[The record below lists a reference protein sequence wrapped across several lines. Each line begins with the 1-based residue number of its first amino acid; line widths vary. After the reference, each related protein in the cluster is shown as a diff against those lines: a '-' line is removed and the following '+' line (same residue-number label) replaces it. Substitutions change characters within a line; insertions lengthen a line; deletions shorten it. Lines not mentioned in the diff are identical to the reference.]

1 MPRPNPRVP
10 KLKPLELDGQQV
22 DLNYF
27 LNTDYV
33 DASTAGVELPGVI
46 EFINE
51 NYQYFIEQKVRQ
63 KGVLE
68 RARAKAYFDLKGG
81 LWESRGLAGK
91 FSEAGADKAVELDEE
106 VIAALETY
114 AIFSGYVARLPNMM
128 QTLQAKL
135 GITRTVEAT
144 RRAMMEDAD
153 RSSED

>member
-1 MPRPNPRVP
+1 M
-10 KLKPLELDGQQV
+10 LDLDGQQI

-33 DASTAGVELPGVI
+33 DASSAGVELPGLI

-51 NYQYFIEQKVRQ
+51 NYQYYLEWKIRQ

-68 RARAKAYFDLKGG
+68 RARAKAYFGLKGG
-81 LWESRGLAGK
+81 LWVSRGFAGN
-91 FSEAGADKAVELDEE
+91 FSEAGADKAVELEEE
-106 VIAALETY
+106 VIAALEDY
-114 AIFSGYVARLPNMM
+114 AIYSGQVARLNNMM

-144 RRAMMEDAD
+144 RRAMMED
-153 RSSED
+153 SERQPED

>member
-1 MPRPNPRVP
+1 M
-10 KLKPLELDGQQV
+10 LDLDGQQI

-33 DASTAGVELPGVI
+33 DASAAGVELPGLI

-51 NYQYFIEQKVRQ
+51 NYQYYLEWKIRQ

-68 RARAKAYFDLKGG
+68 RARATAYFGLKGG
-81 LWESRGLAGK
+81 LWEARGFAGK

-106 VIAALETY
+106 VIAALEQY
-114 AIFSGYVARLPNMM
+114 AIFSGYVARLLNMM